1 MKVPYYNGKKACLA
15 STRAGRF
22 RAAMRGVLA
31 KPASA
36 AAQGSVSLGVRH
48 A

>member
-22 RAAMRGVLA
+22 RAVMRGALA
-31 KPASA
+31 KPAST
-36 AAQGSVSLGVRH
+36 AAQGSKALGVRH